1 MTKPF
6 KMRVFVLGTRGFPD
20 VQGGVEQHC
29 EQLYPRLEKLGCDI
43 TVITRSPYIPRDQ
56 RLGKWRGVKF
66 IHLWAIRNKYLEAI
80 THTFCGLIVAAF
92 HRPDIAHFHAI
103 GPSVF
108 TPLAKIL
115 GMKVVVTNHGP
126 DYHRKKWGKFSRF
139 VLTLGESM
147 AIRYADEVI
156 VISSGIKEMIERKY
170 GRNNLRLIPNGVTLP
185 EIVPPGETLIRFGLT
200 AGKYVMA
207 ACRFVPEKGLLDLIA
222 AYQRLDNPEFKLV
235 LAGSA
240 DHENKSSRAIKAAA
254 VRDERIILTGYLSG
268 RPLKELFSNTGLF
281 VLPSSHEGLPI
292 ALLEAM
298 SYGLPVLASD
308 IPPNR
313 ELPLSRDRYFPVGDV
328 DSLTERMDL
337 LFKRGIT
344 AEEKEAHKDLL
355 AQSYNWD
362 RITARTFQVYRAV
375 CSPTTGGAR

>member
-1 MTKPF
+1 MKI
-6 KMRVFVLGTRGFPD
+6 FVLGTRGFPD

-29 EQLYPRLEKLGCDI
+29 EQLYPCLEKLGCDI

-56 RLGKWRGVKF
+56 RRGKWKGVKL

-80 THTFCGLIVAAF
+80 THTFCGLLVAAF
-92 HRPDIAHFHAI
+92 HRPDIVHFHAI

-115 GMKVVVTNHGP
+115 GLKVVVTNHGP
-126 DYHRKKWGKFSRF
+126 DYLRKKWGKFSRF

-156 VISSGIKEMIERKY
+156 VISSGIKEMVERKY
-170 GRNNLRLIPNGVTLP
+170 GRNDLRLIPNGVTLP
-185 EIVPPGETLIRFGLT
+185 EIVPPGETLIRFGLA

-240 DHENKSSRAIKAAA
+240 DHENTSSRAIKAVAG
-254 VRDERIILTGYLSG
+254 RDERIILTGYLSG
-268 RPLKELFSNTGLF
+268 RPLKELFSNAGLF

-313 ELPLSRDRYFPVGDV
+313 ELPLPRDRYFPVGDV
-328 DSLTERMDL
+328 RRLCEQMRE
-337 LFKRGIT
+337 LFVQGISG
-344 AEEKEAHKDLL
+344 EEKEQQSRLL
-355 AQSYNWD
+355 ARFYDWDKLADKTLEVYNN
-362 RITARTFQVYRAV
+362 ILHHK
-375 CSPTTGGAR
+375 